1 MEQQAIFRRQLGGFH
16 KNDVLGYIDTLTQSY
31 LESKEALTAQTNE
44 LASAN
49 EQLTQALQNCER
61 EKSHLA
67 QEHAQQDE
75 TIRMLNAQL
84 ETLRQSIAQKDAEL
98 LAHGQT
104 LAQVQKKLEESTQK
118 NQEYDKAVKQIG
130 ATFVQARESARQ
142 IVDSAQ
148 DVAQRVMQNA
158 QQKAAHYQQV
168 SQQTIDQVNAQV
180 GAVKEEIL
188 TLKEDIAST
197 ISSITQKLDDLWAS
211 LDATQVRFGKA
222 MPKGPAPKGAEA
234 KADMQF
240 TRAFDRLTDEQIQS
254 TAQEMLKTA
263 EQAEKPSFAPTAPK
277 PAVYAHSGY
286 SRPAQ
291 VRVRPAQSTKT
302 ASAKGA
308 KSGLGTQFRNWVG
321 GWLK

>member
-180 GAVKEEIL
+180 GAVKDEI
-188 TLKEDIAST
+188 
-197 ISSITQKLDDLWAS
+197 
-211 LDATQVRFGKA
+211 
-222 MPKGPAPKGAEA
+222 
-234 KADMQF
+234 
-240 TRAFDRLTDEQIQS
+240 
-254 TAQEMLKTA
+254 
-263 EQAEKPSFAPTAPK
+263 
-277 PAVYAHSGY
+277 
-286 SRPAQ
+286 
-291 VRVRPAQSTKT
+291 
-302 ASAKGA
+302 
-308 KSGLGTQFRNWVG
+308 
-321 GWLK
+321 